1 MVELSGWAH
10 RHDVPV
16 TGLAAALA
24 LLAALFF
31 AVASAAQQRAA
42 SRVSD
47 DSSEGLGLIKVLVRR
62 PLWWVG
68 TLCDV
73 GGYLAQAAA
82 LGFGSLLLVQPLL
95 VATLLMALPLSARWA
110 GRRLRRSDWVWAVL
124 LAAALAVFVVTGE
137 PTAGLDRAGAGRW
150 LPAGIVLTT
159 LLAGCL
165 LVAGIRRQ
173 YRAVALAAAT
183 ALLYGLLAALTK
195 AVVSLLAG
203 GPLAV
208 LTGWETYAL
217 AAAAVVGTVLQ
228 QSAFQAGGLAASLP
242 TITVGEPVV
251 AVAIG
256 IAVLD
261 EQLRSGGAE
270 WVLIGGLAAVMVA
283 ATAALAHSAARNAPL
298 PAGGASA

>member
-1 MVELSGWAH
+1 MA
-10 RHDVPV
+10 V

-24 LLAALFF
+24 LLAALFL
-31 AVASAAQQRAA
+31 AIASAAQQRAA

-47 DSSEGLGLIKVLVRR
+47 DRSEGLALIKVLVRR
-62 PLWWVG
+62 PLWWGG

-73 GGYLAQAAA
+73 GGFLAQAAA

-95 VATLLMALPLSARWA
+95 VTTLLMALPLSARWA

-124 LAAALAVFVVTGE
+124 LATALAVFVATGE
-137 PTAGLDRAGAGRW
+137 PTAGLDRAGAARW
-150 LPAGIVLTT
+150 VPAGIVLAV

-165 LVAGIRRQ
+165 LVAGVRRRH
-173 YRAVALAAAT
+173 RAVALAAAT

-195 AVVSLLAG
+195 AVVSLLPG

-208 LTGWETYAL
+208 LTSWETYAL
-217 AAAAVVGTVLQ
+217 VAAAVIGTVLQ

-256 IAVLD
+256 AVVLD
-261 EQLRSGGAE
+261 EQLRSGGAQ
-270 WVLIGGLAAVMVA
+270 WALIGVLGAVMVA
-283 ATAALAHSAARNAPL
+283 ATAALASSAARNVPL
-298 PAGGASA
+298 PAGATSP